1 MTKTLARSKK
11 SQLRQEDKEEASGR
25 RTVSASY
32 GVFREVI
39 RSLYDGRYVPG
50 QRLVEADL
58 MQSFKVSRFVVREA
72 LKMLMTEGVVSIGF
86 NRGAQIPRLSRS
98 EAQDTLKVMEWLF
111 ALAARTAA
119 AGIDIDDN
127 RQLMSASTASLM
139 TFEKN
144 DDFFEFGRACS
155 HFFRTIT
162 KLSANKELYRLLP
175 TLQVHLVRVQFRTY
189 PTAAENLRL
198 ASFKK
203 VSDAILSGDPDKA
216 ETAVRRHFSNLSQD
230 ISKLPDRAFA

>member
-1 MTKTLARSKK
+1 MTKTLTRSRTSPSAK
-11 SQLRQEDKEEASGR
+11 EDGEEVLGKRSA
-25 RTVSASY
+25 SASY
-32 GVFREVI
+32 EVFREVI
-39 RSLYDGRYVPG
+39 RGLYDGRFVPG

-58 MQSFKVSRFVVREA
+58 MRTFGVSRFVVREA

-98 EAQDTLKVMEWLF
+98 EAQDTLQVMEWLF
-111 ALAARTAA
+111 ALGARAAAAR
-119 AGIDIDDN
+119 IDIEDN
-127 RQLMSASTASLM
+127 KELMSASTAALL
-139 TFEKN
+139 TFEN
-144 DDFFEFGRACS
+144 NHDFFEFGRACS

-162 KLSANKELYRLLP
+162 KLGANKELYRLLP
-175 TLQVHLVRVQFRTY
+175 TLQVHLVRVQFKVY

-203 VSDAILSGDPDKA
+203 ISDAILSGDPEKA
-216 ETAVRRHFSNLSQD
+216 ETAIRRHFSSLSRD